1 MELKK
6 YNAEVKLTKSNK
18 IAECQKRFAQRVEK
32 KEIPSL
38 REWIAK
44 QDKLYQEIQK
54 KIEVNF
60 FEHRN
65 VRDFMRSIST
75 QGTKH
80 RLTRTYLLSSSDSV
94 NFTRGHTP

>member
-18 IAECQKRFAQRVEK
+18 IAECQKRFAHRVEK

-54 KIEVNF
+54 KIEVSLI
-60 FEHRN
+60 HRRN
-65 VRDFMRSIST
+65 VRVCTRNTNI
-75 QGTKH
+75 QATKP
-80 RLTRTYLLSSSDSV
+80 L
-94 NFTRGHTP
+94 

>member
-54 KIEVNF
+54 KIEVN
-60 FEHRN
+60 EAKHRN
-65 VRDFMRSIST
+65 VKVSMRNIST
-75 QGTKH
+75 QGTK
-80 RLTRTYLLSSSDSV
+80 LPSTRMSLHSS
-94 NFTRGHTP
+94 RG

>member
-1 MELKK
+1 MFIKPEDTKIGKQMELKK

-44 QDKLYQEIQK
+44 QDKLYSEIQK
-54 KIEVNF
+54 KIEVS
-60 FEHRN
+60 E
-65 VRDFMRSIST
+65 
-75 QGTKH
+75 
-80 RLTRTYLLSSSDSV
+80 
-94 NFTRGHTP
+94 P